1 MFAAG
6 RGVISTRVMMAAGFW
21 LIAWGPGTG
30 QQIVAILHTSVL
42 GSAEGSKGAGDG
54 GWVVVVLTTGVLV

>member
-1 MFAAG
+1 
-6 RGVISTRVMMAAGFW
+6 MAAGFW

>member
-1 MFAAG
+1 
-6 RGVISTRVMMAAGFW
+6 MAAGFW

-42 GSAEGSKGAGDG
+42 GSAEGSKGGGD
-54 GWVVVVLTTGVLV
+54 WVVVVLTTGVLV